1 MFAKSWRPKNQ
12 VAFPRLRPSF
22 VLGIE
27 AACRRT
33 IRINPGEFPFQFLT
47 P

>member
-12 VAFPRLRPSF
+12 RFHALDHH
-22 VLGIE
+22 LCWGIE

-33 IRINPGEFPFQFLT
+33 IRINPGEFPFRF
-47 P
+47 